1 MGLEVEDVEEGE
13 RRKAVADYVLER
25 DDGDDWEEW
34 LQTHRVELNAM
45 TTPQFIEWLDGKMA
59 EHGYGKLIPPPEV
72 LAAELERS
80 SKRRCAPP
88 SPKRILREAD
98 LEGQIEEALTGIRRP
113 TTAALVKGIKQEFER
128 SPDCEWRK
136 HIEEIVEQVSHT
148 GDAADD

>member
-1 MGLEVEDVEEGE
+1 M
-13 RRKAVADYVLER
+13 
-25 DDGDDWEEW
+25 
-34 LQTHRVELNAM
+34 
-45 TTPQFIEWLDGKMA
+45 
-59 EHGYGKLIPPPEV
+59 
-72 LAAELERS
+72 LAAELESQLEVAVR
-80 SKRRCAPP
+80 AAITE
-88 SPKRILREAD
+88 RILAEAD